1 MIRTINIIKIIK
13 ETLKRIIRIINK
25 IIMIDSI
32 IQVDNKIRI

>member
-13 ETLKRIIRIINK
+13 ETLKRIIRIYNK